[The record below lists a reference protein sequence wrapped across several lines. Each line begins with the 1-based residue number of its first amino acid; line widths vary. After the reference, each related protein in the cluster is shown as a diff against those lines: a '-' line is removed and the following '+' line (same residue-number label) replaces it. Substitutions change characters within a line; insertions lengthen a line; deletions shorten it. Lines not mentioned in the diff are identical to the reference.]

1 VTCVTPRNGQS
12 SQIDGA
18 KEGQGHMTE
27 PQTQLRVR
35 NDPFWPAAIITFAL
49 SITVSWVILLGY
61 ALVKLVRLAL

>member
-1 VTCVTPRNGQS
+1 
-12 SQIDGA
+12 
-18 KEGQGHMTE
+18 MTE